1 MSQIQLFDKYGRGHN
16 DLRISVTDRC
26 NFRCF
31 YCMPEEGMEW
41 LPHDEVLSY
50 EEILR
55 VVRITTDLG
64 FDSFHI
70 TGGEPLLRKDL
81 SLLISGMLKIQPEMD
96 LALTTNGIL
105 LPTVA
110 KDLYQAGL
118 RRINISL
125 DTLDEEKF
133 LFMTRRNQLKQ
144 VMEGIKSASDMGFS
158 PIKINAVAIKGLTE
172 EEIPR
177 FADWA
182 RETGHIV
189 RFIEYMPL
197 DADKTWGK
205 DKVLSAEE
213 ILDGLSKNCALE
225 LVSGNISD
233 PATRYR
239 YQDGKGEIGVIPS
252 VTKPF
257 CEDCNRMRLTAEG
270 MIRTCLFSN
279 DEHDLKK
286 LLRGNERDEV
296 IKKWLGE
303 VLLTKTPGHLIGQK
317 EFVQPDRTMSAI
329 GG

>member
-1 MSQIQLFDKYGRGHN
+1 MSKIQLFDKYGRGHN

-41 LPHDEVLSY
+41 LPHDQVLSY

-55 VVRITTDLG
+55 VVSITTDLG
-64 FDSFHI
+64 FDSYHI

-81 SLLISGMLKIQPEMD
+81 PLLVSGMLNVQPNMD

-105 LPTVA
+105 LPAVA
-110 KDLYQAGL
+110 RELFDSGL

-125 DTLDEEKF
+125 DTLDEKKF
-133 LFMTRRNQLKQ
+133 LFMTRRNQFTQ
-144 VMEGIKSASDMGFS
+144 VLEGIQSASDVGFS
-158 PIKINAVAIKGLTE
+158 PIKINAVAIRGLSE

-177 FADWA
+177 FANWA

-197 DADKTWGK
+197 DADKTWVP

-213 ILDGLSKNCALE
+213 ILDGLSKNCDLE
-225 LVSGNISD
+225 LISGNISD
-233 PATRYR
+233 PATKYR
-239 YQDGKGEIGVIPS
+239 YKDGKGEIGIIPS
-252 VTKPF
+252 VTRPF
-257 CEDCNRMRLTAEG
+257 CKDCNRMRLTAEG

-279 DEHDLKK
+279 EEHDLKK
-286 LLRGNERDEV
+286 LLRGNKDDNF
-296 IKKWLGE
+296 IKEWLAG
-303 VLLTKTPGHLIGQK
+303 VLLTKTPGHLIGQE
-317 EFVQPDRTMSAI
+317 EFVQPTRTMSAI